1 MSEIRIDAIPTRWSL
16 VLHLDAA
23 NKPETVAEL
32 RRLLVLRYASAVR
45 RYVGAMVQDRDDADE
60 LAQDVIMRLMRGD
73 FAGADPSKGR
83 FRDLL
88 KTAIRNMVRN
98 HWDRSARRKT
108 TELNLDIVL
117 DSNAATEQ
125 DRDWTSAWQRS
136 VLDHTW
142 ARMQAEDQQLAA
154 SGKASAATKLLRLR
168 TGHPDASS
176 EEIAAMLSEQLG
188 TTIKPDNCRQM
199 LRRARM
205 RFAEHL
211 VDEVRSGLDDESDE
225 RLQEELSAL
234 NLLDWV
240 RDYKR

>member
-1 MSEIRIDAIPTRWSL
+1 MSEIRIDTIPTRWSL
-16 VLHLDAA
+16 IRHPDAA
-23 NKPETVAEL
+23 SKPETLVEL

-45 RYVGAMVQDRDDADE
+45 RYVGAMVLDRDDADE

-98 HWDRSARRKT
+98 HWDRSNRRRT
-108 TELNLDIVL
+108 SDANLDLVL
-117 DSNAATEQ
+117 DSNAANEQ
-125 DRDWTSAWQRS
+125 DQDWTSAWQRS

-142 ARMQAEDQQLAA
+142 ARLQAEDQQLGE
-154 SGKASAATKLLRLR
+154 SGKSNSATTLLRLR
-168 TGHPDASS
+168 TTHPDASS
-176 EEIAAMLSEQLG
+176 EELASMLSEQLG

-199 LRRARM
+199 LRRARL

-211 VDEVRSGLDDESDE
+211 IDEVRSGLDDESDD

-240 RDYKR
+240 RDFRQ

>member
-1 MSEIRIDAIPTRWSL
+1 
-16 VLHLDAA
+16 
-23 NKPETVAEL
+23 
-32 RRLLVLRYASAVR
+32 
-45 RYVGAMVQDRDDADE
+45 
-60 LAQDVIMRLMRGD
+60 LMRGD

-98 HWDRSARRKT
+98 HWDRSSRRKT
-108 TELNLDIVL
+108 SELNLDIVL

-125 DRDWTSAWQRS
+125 DQDWTSAWQRS

-154 SGKASAATKLLRLR
+154 SGKASSATKLLRLR
-168 TGHPDASS
+168 TAHPDASS
-176 EEIAAMLSEQLG
+176 EEIAAMLSEQLR

-199 LRRARM
+199 LRRARL
-205 RFAEHL
+205 RFTEHL